1 MTSLPPGPEILR
13 PQQKEV
19 QRTLVCK
26 VGEDSLQGTIVASL
40 VAQLVKNL
48 TAVQETWVRFLSWED
63 PLEKEVATHSSILAW
78 KISWTEGCS
87 PWGRI
92 ESGTTERLT
101 LTLTIST

>member
-48 TAVQETWVRFLSWED
+48 TAVQETWVRFLGWED
-63 PLEKEVATHSSILAW
+63 PLEKEIATHS
-78 KISWTEGCS
+78 ISLPGKS
-87 PWGRI
+87 HGQRAAVHGVAK
-92 ESGTTERLT
+92 SRVRL
-101 LTLTIST
+101 SD